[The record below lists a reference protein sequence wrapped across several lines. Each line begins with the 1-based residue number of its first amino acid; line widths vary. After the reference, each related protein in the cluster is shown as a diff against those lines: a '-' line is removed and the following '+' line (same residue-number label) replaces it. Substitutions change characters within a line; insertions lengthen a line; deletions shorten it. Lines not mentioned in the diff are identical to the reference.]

1 MAISIQN
8 SKDRPRGGKVVY
20 FTIEYDGKDYKWHG
34 AVPDGVDSQDFLDAK
49 SDTLKAEILRK
60 QYRESV
66 VPQLDGKSV
75 LESFEAWVSAG
86 AKNAEVKQEIPAI
99 KAKAAVYEDV
109 EVEPAVEAKDAVMGE
124 RQKELEEEVDKS
136 EVQVVK
142 EGGKYVQKT
151 VVSKEVK
158 KEKVYEEVPLYGED
172 GEKVKVLVSEAVEAA
187 PSVKYEEGD
196 DIPEGKKVGMVK
208 IPAVKAKA
216 AVYEDA
222 KHSIPVMEEYEVEPA
237 VEAKAA
243 VTERRLVSEAVKAV
257 AKKELIIK
265 PEAVIEKKA
274 WVNSH

>member
-243 VTERRLVSEAVKAV
+243 VMERRLVSEAVEAV

>member
-1 MAISIQN
+1 MAISIQSSRDN
-8 SKDRPRGGKVVY
+8 ADDKTVS

-34 AVPDGVDSQDFLDAK
+34 DIPKDADAQAFLDAK

-60 QYRESV
+60 EYRDAV

-124 RQKELEEEVDKS
+124 RQVELEEEVDKS

-216 AVYEDA
+216 AVYEDV
-222 KHSIPVMEEYEVEPA
+222 KHKIPVMEEYEVEPA